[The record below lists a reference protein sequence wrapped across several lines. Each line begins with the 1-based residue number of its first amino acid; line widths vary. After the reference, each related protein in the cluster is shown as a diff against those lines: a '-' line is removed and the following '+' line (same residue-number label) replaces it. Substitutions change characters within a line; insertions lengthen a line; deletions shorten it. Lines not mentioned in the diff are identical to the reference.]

1 VTHPEADAPLLRLI
15 GLSMRQLSNDLTDKL
30 ISAGFTDHRDS
41 FHNVMPHIP
50 SDGIR
55 LTELARRAGISKQ
68 AMAEL
73 VGEAERLDYLQRS
86 ADPSD
91 ARAKLITFTDKGM
104 AAVRTAIA
112 SLNEIERELIDR
124 LGEPS
129 VRRLRKLL
137 LEVLDR
143 PAYAHRD
150 DPAK

>member
-1 VTHPEADAPLLRLI
+1 
-15 GLSMRQLSNDLTDKL
+15 MRQLSNDLSDKL

-50 SDGIR
+50 PEGIR
-55 LTELARRAGISKQ
+55 LTELARRAGVTKQ

-104 AAVRTAIA
+104 AAVRTAVA
-112 SLNEIERELIDR
+112 ALNEIELEVTDR

-137 LEVLDR
+137 LAVLNR

-150 DPAK
+150 DPAT